1 MQNMG
6 KKAIDLSKKK
16 GEGPNVQNHGNK
28 EEFFLFSSTFLAKFE
43 KKQGLEQ
50 RYLRSSVYFPR
61 SDNLFR
67 MIKKFSI

>member
-16 GEGPNVQNHGNK
+16 GEGPYVLNRGNK
-28 EEFFLFSSTFLAKFE
+28 EEFFLFPSKFLAKFE

-50 RYLRSSVYFPR
+50 RYLRA
-61 SDNLFR
+61 
-67 MIKKFSI
+67 